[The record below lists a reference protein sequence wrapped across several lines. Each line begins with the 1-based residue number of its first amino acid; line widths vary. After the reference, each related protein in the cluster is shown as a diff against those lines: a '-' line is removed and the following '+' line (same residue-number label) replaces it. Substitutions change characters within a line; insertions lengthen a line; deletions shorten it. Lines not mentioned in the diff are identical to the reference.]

1 MHYLTIN
8 LRQVNWKMQRSWW
21 SKQFKTGN
29 VHFCTTCEI
38 IFLVGGP
45 WKSNVV
51 LEKSLKS
58 SWKMIAIF
66 CMNPVTMSPS
76 SGSWNRLF
84 FCVFCHIPLK
94 VKTEKKT
101 WKRIVRWANVDPAE
115 NFAATALSISIC
127 LFFISYF
134 IIKDLYSCRQ
144 RWYWEVKIHRTVS
157 PLKVLWK
164 NICQQ
169 VWIFQHYLVLNFTWL
184 HL

>member
-1 MHYLTIN
+1 
-8 LRQVNWKMQRSWW
+8 
-21 SKQFKTGN
+21 
-29 VHFCTTCEI
+29 
-38 IFLVGGP
+38 
-45 WKSNVV
+45 
-51 LEKSLKS
+51 
-58 SWKMIAIF
+58 MIAIF

-94 VKTEKKT
+94 VKTEKK
-101 WKRIVRWANVDPAE
+101 NVKTYGKIGKCRSAE

-157 PLKVLWK
+157 PLKVL
-164 NICQQ
+164 
-169 VWIFQHYLVLNFTWL
+169 
-184 HL
+184 